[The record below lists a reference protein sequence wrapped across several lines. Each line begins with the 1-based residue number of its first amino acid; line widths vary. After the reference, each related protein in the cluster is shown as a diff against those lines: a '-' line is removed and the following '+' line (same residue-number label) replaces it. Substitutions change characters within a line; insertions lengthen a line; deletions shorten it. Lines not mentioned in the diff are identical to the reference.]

1 MRDIKCE
8 ELNPALTEYMNGRYG
23 KIDKVF
29 FQQIGQK
36 IKGQGFLT
44 AVDLFCVIC
53 WKTWSYEEALDLAFG
68 SVTNNTEDKIK
79 RVTKEA
85 IELAD
90 KGKIAKAIVKL
101 TEYPTK
107 LYGVGVRTAS
117 AILTF
122 YNPNKYPVVDIHS
135 WRALYEKR
143 LPQGGPTP
151 EEYEKYLEDVKSIAK
166 KCKLTAHEVDAALW
180 VIGRGKP

>member
-53 WKTWSYEEALDLAFG
+53 WKTWSYE
-68 SVTNNTEDKIK
+68 
-79 RVTKEA
+79 EA